1 MFSLRNLCTD
11 EAVLAMCQGL
21 GNKDFSDLFQHEICF
36 VFGQMQE
43 RAVKALPFL
52 LETLK
57 NTNAHYIIRHE
68 ATEAIGNMTD
78 KEEFMR
84 VL

>member
-1 MFSLRNLCTD
+1 
-11 EAVLAMCQGL
+11 MCQGL

-43 RAVKALPFL
+43 KAIRALPFL
-52 LETLK
+52 IDTLK
-57 NTNAHYIIRHE
+57 NTEAHYIIRHE
-68 ATEAIGNMTD
+68 ATEAIGTITD
-78 KEEFMR
+78 KEAYLS